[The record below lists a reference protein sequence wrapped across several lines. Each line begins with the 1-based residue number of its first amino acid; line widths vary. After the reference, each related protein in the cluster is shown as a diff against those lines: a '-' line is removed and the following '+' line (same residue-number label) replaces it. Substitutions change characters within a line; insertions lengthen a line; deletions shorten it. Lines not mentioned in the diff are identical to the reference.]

1 MYAINMRHSHLS
13 GCGKTILWTDPTVA
27 ARTTTELKVSCTQ
40 TPPERMGASA
50 NRTRTQFPSRRSS
63 SDVSVRRRTSPVVV
77 HSMNLLRTKFGLF

>member
-1 MYAINMRHSHLS
+1 MYQLRCVHLS
-13 GCGKTILWTDPTVA
+13 GCGKTILWTEPTVA

-63 SDVSVRRRTSPVVV
+63 SDVSVSRRTSPVVV
-77 HSMNLLRTKFGLF
+77 HSMNLLHEIECIH